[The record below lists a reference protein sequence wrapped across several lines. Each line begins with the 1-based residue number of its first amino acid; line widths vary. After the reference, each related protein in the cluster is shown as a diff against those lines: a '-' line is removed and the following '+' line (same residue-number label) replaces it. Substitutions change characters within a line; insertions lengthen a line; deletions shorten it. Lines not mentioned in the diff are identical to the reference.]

1 MLENYLR
8 KYRINNNLTQEQM
21 AKKLSTSQTYY
32 CQLETGRKKPG
43 FTMVNRIAKLLNLEP
58 AFVRSLL

>member
-1 MLENYLR
+1 MLENYLK
-8 KYRINNNLTQEQM
+8 KYRTNNNLTQAQM

-32 CQLETGRKKPG
+32 SQLETGKKKPG

-58 AFVRSLL
+58 SFIRSLL